1 MLIHEIVRNCI
12 TIAVKL
18 LVIWR
23 PGLGFLPSVGF
34 TPDLFIGVK
43 ASYNLTHV
51 LGTQDIATVTAGRIN
66 ANRYAYWD
74 LKSKNKTTP
83 ELFFLVN

>member
-1 MLIHEIVRNCI
+1 M
-12 TIAVKL
+12 
-18 LVIWR
+18 
-23 PGLGFLPSVGF
+23 GF

-83 ELFFLVN
+83 ELFFLVNCLRGGTVCSCGALGWGHKAQSRLAL